1 MPFANAVYKGNIHP
15 VFTHRPAQL
24 FDPKFSPRLPPP
36 NTELEIKYVRYT
48 SLPASGAPRKAVHYT
63 QACFADYPSYSLP
76 QIESS
81 QPDVDHAR
89 AHVRL
94 VQQKLAGLI
103 FAVFKAEFD

>member
-48 SLPASGAPRKAVHYT
+48 SLPASGAPREAVQYT
-63 QACFADYPSYSLP
+63 QACFAKYPSLP

-81 QPDVDHAR
+81 QADVEHAH

-94 VQQKLAGLI
+94 V
-103 FAVFKAEFD
+103 